1 MQADSLPTELSGK
14 LHLVPTNFT
23 PGRSLRLSYQVTPSS
38 QLQSRH
44 LKGTL
49 LSHVLGFMLLSISL
63 QTELLAGRDH
73 SVIFSIIPDLQG
85 TWSKVSDCSVMK
97 SGETLS

>member
-1 MQADSLPTELSGK
+1 
-14 LHLVPTNFT
+14 
-23 PGRSLRLSYQVTPSS
+23 
-38 QLQSRH
+38 
-44 LKGTL
+44 
-49 LSHVLGFMLLSISL
+49 MLLSISL